1 MVAGGATKPFASRP
15 ATSPATADE
24 QSFTA
29 SPAYLRQMVLDD
41 LGTSLRSSLDKLQ
54 GKSRLSESDV
64 EEIVKEIQRSL
75 LSADVDVSLVMELSD
90 SIKSRALE
98 EEPPGGTTAKDH
110 VLKIVYE
117 EMVELVGDSTQ
128 LPLENQTILLA
139 GLQGSGKTTSAAKM
153 AWWFSKKGLRPA
165 VVQTDTFRPG
175 AYDQAKQMCERAEVD
190 FYGNPDNDD
199 PVDIARTGLEETA
212 DADVHIVDTAGRH
225 ALEDDLIAE
234 IEEIESVVDPDR
246 SLLVLDAAIGQ
257 GAKEQARQFEES
269 IGIEGVVITK
279 LDGTAKG
286 GGALTAVNETDSS
299 IAFLGTGE
307 TVQDIE
313 RFEPSGFIS
322 RLLGMGDLKQLSER
336 VERAMQETQEE
347 DEDWD
352 PEDMLQGEF
361 TLKDM
366 KRQMDAMNKM
376 GPLDQ
381 VMDMI
386 PGLGGG
392 MMDELPDDAMDVT
405 QDRMRRFE
413 RIMDSMTEEELEN
426 PRVVGQ
432 SRTRRIA
439 RGSGTDEET
448 VQQLL
453 EQHSMMEQTISQFQ
467 GMGDGDMQRMMKK
480 MGGEGGGLGDM
491 MGGGKGP
498 F

>member
-1 MVAGGATKPFASRP
+1 
-15 ATSPATADE
+15 
-24 QSFTA
+24 
-29 SPAYLRQMVLDD
+29 MVLDD

-405 QDRMRRFE
+405 QDRRRRFE

-467 GMGDGDMQRMMKK
+467 GMGAGDMQRMMKK